1 MTTFSCLTLDEIV
14 NILDDTELEYEV
26 DFDETN
32 SDDYPAIYCS
42 IFEYLFT
49 IIPRGNGPFF
59 EELIFSMELHTEFV
73 PLTACTAYN
82 RTYYYSCAV
91 PIELEVSE
99 GYVRSEIENVYIS
112 RVEMLMGGVSREHLL
127 RVISMWTAVVCLAHE
142 FFNPSEEES
151 DDQIL

>member
-1 MTTFSCLTLDEIV
+1 MSIFSCLTLDEIV
-14 NILDDTELEYEV
+14 NILDESELEYEL

-32 SDDYPAIYCS
+32 PDDYPAIHCA

-59 EELIFSMELHTEFV
+59 EELIFSMELHTKFE
-73 PLTACTAYN
+73 PLTVCTAYN
-82 RTYYYSCAV
+82 RAYYYSCAV
-91 PIELEVSE
+91 PIELEASE

-127 RVISMWTAVVCLAHE
+127 RVISMWTAIVCIAHE
-142 FFNPSEEES
+142 FFSPS
-151 DDQIL
+151 DDESVD